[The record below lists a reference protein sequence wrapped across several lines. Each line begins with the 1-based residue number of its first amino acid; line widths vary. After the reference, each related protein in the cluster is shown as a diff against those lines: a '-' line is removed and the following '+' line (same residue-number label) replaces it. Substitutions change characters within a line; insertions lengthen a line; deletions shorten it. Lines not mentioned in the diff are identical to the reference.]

1 MAPFKDHIPFFSY
14 PTQKH
19 QNLDLLYCKF
29 KLISPKYKK
38 LFNLAIALFISKL
51 AALEFFNIAHIEFF
65 TQQTN
70 LKDLLQE

>member
-19 QNLDLLYCKF
+19 QNLDLLYDILYCKF

-38 LFNLAIALFISKL
+38 LFNLAIALSISKL
-51 AALEFFNIAHIEFF
+51 AALEFL
-65 TQQTN
+65 T
-70 LKDLLQE
+70 LLTLNFLLSRLI